1 MPKIPRW
8 AFAAAGA
15 ALVFAVILI
24 VFIRDAQT
32 PPAPLAL
39 PLTKSF
45 DDSPTGFTLRY
56 PEEWDYFIPVR
67 GLMVLGPPQTI
78 FQGEPGPTLT
88 IQRADPLTVV
98 GTLDAA
104 LDRYLALGP
113 LSDETLWKIVEP
125 TRTTTFEGRDAR
137 AVDLQGANAEGA
149 PELYTRVIAT
159 VADNTFV
166 YLFVLSTPAERRAA
180 FDPTL
185 NAMLETIR
193 ILE

>member
-1 MPKIPRW
+1 MLKISRW
-8 AFAAAGA
+8 VFAAIGVT
-15 ALVFAVILI
+15 LVFAAILI

-32 PPAPLAL
+32 PPAPMAL

-45 DDSPTGFTLRY
+45 NESPTGFTLLY
-56 PEEWDYFIPVR
+56 PEEWQYFIPAR
-67 GLMVLGPPQTI
+67 GLMVMGPPQTI

-88 IQRADPLTVV
+88 VQRADPLTVV

-104 LDRYLALGP
+104 LDRYLSLGP
-113 LSDETLWKIVEP
+113 LSNEAQWEVVEP
-125 TRTTTFEGRDAR
+125 IRVTTFEGRDAR

-166 YLFVLSTPAERRAA
+166 YLIVLSTPAERRDA

>member
-1 MPKIPRW
+1 M
-8 AFAAAGA
+8 
-15 ALVFAVILI
+15 
-24 VFIRDAQT
+24 
-32 PPAPLAL
+32 
-39 PLTKSF
+39 
-45 DDSPTGFTLRY
+45 
-56 PEEWDYFIPVR
+56 
-67 GLMVLGPPQTI
+67 LMGPPQTI

-104 LDRYLALGP
+104 LDRYLELGP
-113 LSDETLWKIVEP
+113 LSDQALWEVVEP
-125 TRTTTFEGRDAR
+125 IRATTFEGRDAR

-159 VADNTFV
+159 AADNTFV